1 VITLLPGTH
10 LTGQLSLALDKRVAL
25 RARGGGVVLDHRRG
39 PAAAGPNCTCLR
51 PLHGRQRVGQTDSPA
66 PQ

>member
-25 RARGGGVVLDHRRG
+25 RGRRGHVVLDHRRAG
-39 PAAAGPNCTCLR
+39 AAVALLLGIAF
-51 PLHGRQRVGQTDSPA
+51 S
-66 PQ
+66 